1 MKLTLKNVCLFVCFL
16 FDYLLNVAC
25 LQDSSLL
32 QVSGEAAYA
41 DDTPLAAN
49 ALFAAYVTSSRALAT
64 VLCVDWSPAMDV
76 TGVWTRT

>member
-1 MKLTLKNVCLFVCFL
+1 MFVSLFVCLSVCLSL
-16 FDYLLNVAC
+16 FPSLFAC

-41 DDTPLAAN
+41 DDTPQASN

-76 TGVWTRT
+76 TGVWSRT